1 LTGKDKTVPKKKT
14 IDSDKLLEM
23 VDKGVPDKEIM
34 NRFGIRT
41 LSQLKSYYM
50 DALMEKGRVPGLPG
64 RTVQAGPGKETMT
77 VRVNKRGSLILPK
90 KMIEAL
96 DLAGDESFKLRKT
109 RSGINLKKE

>member
-1 LTGKDKTVPKKKT
+1 VPKKKK

-41 LSQLKSYYM
+41 LGQLKSYYV
-50 DALMEKGRVPGLPG
+50 DALIEKGRVPGLPG
-64 RTVQAGPGKETMT
+64 RTVPAGPGEETMT
-77 VRVNKRGSLILPK
+77 VRVNKRGSLIFSK

-96 DLAGDESFKLRKT
+96 GLAVDEPFKVRKT